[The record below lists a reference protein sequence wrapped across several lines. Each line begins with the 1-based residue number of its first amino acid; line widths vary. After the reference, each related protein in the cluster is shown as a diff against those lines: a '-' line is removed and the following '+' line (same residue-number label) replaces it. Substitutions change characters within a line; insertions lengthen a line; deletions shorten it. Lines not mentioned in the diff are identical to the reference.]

1 MSGCPNCRAYVC
13 DGEMFCRACGFRLAG
28 FQISTQ
34 NLSVPNISRVPVLL
48 RASNE
53 SSNTASW
60 QRHVLPIMGFIL
72 ALAIGSSTV
81 ALLNNEP
88 ISNQSLPTISQ
99 TFESYA
105 NRSYER
111 SYMGVYLIYEADESR
126 GALIDRIVESSPA
139 EYAGLLSGDRIMFV
153 NGEEIFSPA
162 DVLSKLSTVTPG
174 SPITMEVLRDNIELN
189 ISLNTVYRN
198 QLQLDNICHHQGFLG
213 VSSLETYKVKSSLC
227 GASEPVAMGVEVGE
241 VLTDS
246 PAEEAGLQE
255 GDIIESVNEFSV
267 DSPGDLS
274 RRIRAN
280 QSGDMVE
287 LKVLRDGEALTLTA
301 TLGSRR

>member
-174 SPITMEVLRDNIELN
+174 SQITMEVLRDNIELN

-213 VSSLETYKVKSSLC
+213 VSDLETYRTSLC
-227 GASEPVAMGVEVGE
+227 GSQSSARGVEVGE
-241 VLTDS
+241 VLADS

-255 GDIIESVNEFSV
+255 GDIIESVNEFAV
-267 DSPGDLS
+267 DSPGELS

-280 QSGDMVE
+280 QTGDMVE
-287 LKVLRDGEALTLTA
+287 LKILRDGEPLTLTA

>member
-34 NLSVPNISRVPVLL
+34 NLSLPNISRVPVLL

-60 QRHVLPIMGFIL
+60 RRHVLPIMGFIL

-88 ISNQSLPTISQ
+88 INSQSLPTISQ

-139 EYAGLLSGDRIMFV
+139 EYAGLLSGDRIMSV
-153 NGEEIFSPA
+153 DGEEIFSPA

-174 SPITMEVLRDNIELN
+174 SQITMEVLRDDIELN
-189 ISLNTVYRN
+189 INLNTVYRN

-213 VSSLETYKVKSSLC
+213 VSNLETYKVKLC
-227 GASEPVAMGVEVGE
+227 GSSESAAMGVEVGE
-241 VLTDS
+241 VLADS
-246 PAEEAGLQE
+246 PAEEAGMQE
-255 GDIIESVNEFSV
+255 GDIIESVNDFSV

-287 LKVLRDGEALTLTA
+287 LKVLRDGETLTLTA